1 MRLAWLSPS
10 VTQWRYNT
18 VLIGLDFDNTI
29 VCYDQ
34 AIALLAEELFELPAE
49 VPRTKLGLRNYLR
62 AAARE
67 PEWTAFQGELYGPG
81 MRYAEPFDGAID
93 TMQQLLAEGHD
104 LVIISHRSR
113 RPYAGE
119 PHDLHAAARGWVA
132 DRLQSV
138 GLFGSMGDKSAAN
151 FLETRDEKVEMI
163 THLGCEAFL
172 DDLPEVLSA
181 PGFPAAAAG
190 ILFDPSREGQLPTKS
205 NNDVISAWCQLPQ
218 LISVLAL

>member
-1 MRLAWLSPS
+1 M
-10 VTQWRYNT
+10 
-18 VLIGLDFDNTI
+18 LIGLDFDNTI
-29 VCYDQ
+29 VCYNE
-34 AIALLAEELFELPAE
+34 AIALLAEELFELPAD
-49 VPRTKLGLRNYLR
+49 VPLTKLGLRNFLR
-62 AAARE
+62 GAGRE

-93 TMQQLLAEGHD
+93 TMQQLSAEGHD

-138 GLFGSMGDKSAAN
+138 GLFGSMGNTSAVN
-151 FLETRDEKVEMI
+151 FSVTRDQKLEMI
-163 THLGCEAFL
+163 THLVCEAFL

-181 PGFPAAAAG
+181 PHFPAGAKG
-190 ILFDPSREGQLPTKS
+190 ILFDPGAAATAVDQSNTAVITAWAQLPL
-205 NNDVISAWCQLPQ
+205 QLSSP
-218 LISVLAL
+218 

>member
-1 MRLAWLSPS
+1 MR
-10 VTQWRYNT
+10 
-18 VLIGLDFDNTI
+18 IGLDFDNTI
-29 VCYDQ
+29 VCYNE

-49 VPRTKLGLRNYLR
+49 VPRTKLGLRTYLR
-62 AAARE
+62 STGRE

-81 MRYAEPFDGAID
+81 MRFAKPFDGAID
-93 TMQQLLAEGHD
+93 TMQQLLAEGHE
-104 LVIISHRSR
+104 LVIISHRSS

-138 GLFGSMGDKSAAN
+138 GLFGRMGDKSAVN

-163 THLGCEAFL
+163 THMGCEAFL

-181 PGFPAAAAG
+181 PGFPLDTYAL
-190 ILFDPSREGQLPTKS
+190 LFDPSREAQLPKQG
-205 NNDVISAWCQLPQ
+205 NNAVISAWFQLPQ

>member
-1 MRLAWLSPS
+1 M
-10 VTQWRYNT
+10 
-18 VLIGLDFDNTI
+18 LIGLDFDNTI

-34 AIALLAEELFELPAE
+34 AIALLAEELLELPAD
-49 VPRTKLGLRNYLR
+49 VPRTKLGLRNFLR
-62 AAARE
+62 AAGRE

-81 MRYAEPFDGAID
+81 MRFAEPFDGAIA
-93 TMQQLLAEGHD
+93 TMQQLLDEGRD

-132 DRLQSV
+132 ERLQSE
-138 GLFGSMGDKSAAN
+138 GLFGSIGDKSAVY
-151 FLETRDEKVEMI
+151 FLETRDQKVEMI

-190 ILFDPSREGQLPTKS
+190 ILFDPAGLFVSYEESGYIWISSWVQLPDKLS
-205 NNDVISAWCQLPQ
+205 SK
-218 LISVLAL
+218 

>member
-1 MRLAWLSPS
+1 M
-10 VTQWRYNT
+10 
-18 VLIGLDFDNTI
+18 LIGLDFDNTI

-34 AIALLAEELFELPAE
+34 AIALLAEELLELPAD
-49 VPRTKLGLRNYLR
+49 VPRTKLGLRNFLR
-62 AAARE
+62 AAGRE

-81 MRYAEPFDGAID
+81 MRYAEPFDGAIA
-93 TMQQLLAEGHD
+93 TMQQLLDEGRD

-132 DRLQSV
+132 ERLQSE
-138 GLFGSMGDKSAAN
+138 GLFGSIGDKSAVY
-151 FLETRDEKVEMI
+151 FLETRDQKVEMI

-190 ILFDPSREGQLPTKS
+190 ILFDPAGLFVSYEESGYIWISSWVQLPDKLS
-205 NNDVISAWCQLPQ
+205 SK
-218 LISVLAL
+218 

>member
-1 MRLAWLSPS
+1 M
-10 VTQWRYNT
+10 
-18 VLIGLDFDNTI
+18 LIGLDFDNTI

-34 AIALLAEELFELPAE
+34 AIALLAEELFELPAD
-49 VPRTKLGLRNYLR
+49 VPRTKLGLRNFLR
-62 AAARE
+62 AAGRE

-81 MRYAEPFDGAID
+81 MRYAKPFDGAIA
-93 TMQQLLAEGHD
+93 TMQQLLAEGHE

-138 GLFGSMGDKSAAN
+138 GLFGSVADKSAVN
-151 FLETRDEKVEMI
+151 FLETRDQKVEMI

-172 DDLPEVLSA
+172 DDLPEVLNA

-190 ILFDPSREGQLPTKS
+190 ILFDPAGVSVSYEESGSIRISSWVQLPDKLS
-205 NNDVISAWCQLPQ
+205 SK
-218 LISVLAL
+218 

>member
-1 MRLAWLSPS
+1 M
-10 VTQWRYNT
+10 
-18 VLIGLDFDNTI
+18 LIGLDFDNTI
-29 VCYDQ
+29 VCYNE
-34 AIALLAEELFELPAE
+34 AIALLAEELFELPAD
-49 VPRTKLGLRNYLR
+49 VPLTKLGLRNFLR
-62 AAARE
+62 GAGRE

-81 MRYAEPFDGAID
+81 MRYAEPFDGAIA
-93 TMQQLLAEGHD
+93 TMQQLLDEGRD

-132 DRLQSV
+132 ERLQSE
-138 GLFGSMGDKSAAN
+138 GLFGSIGDKSAAY
-151 FLETRDEKVEMI
+151 FLETRDQKVEMI

-190 ILFDPSREGQLPTKS
+190 ILFDPAGLYVSYEESGYIRISSWGQLPDKLS
-205 NNDVISAWCQLPQ
+205 SK
-218 LISVLAL
+218 